1 MKIMISQPMMGKSN
15 DELQKLRKEV
25 VEKLTKEGH
34 QVIDTIF
41 DFGDKPSLY
50 YLAKSLEAM
59 SGCDGVFFMEGWTNA
74 RGCIIE
80 RRVAEMYGL
89 WIKEE

>member
-1 MKIMISQPMMGKSN
+1 MKIMISQPMLGNSN
-15 DELQKLRKEV
+15 NEIQKLRKDV
-25 VEKLTKEGH
+25 ADKLTKEGH
-34 QVIDTIF
+34 QVINTIF

-59 SGCDGVFFMEGWTNA
+59 SECDGVYFMKGWASA

-80 RRVAEMYGL
+80 RRAAEMYDL